1 MNNDVL
7 NGKWMQMKGEVRRQ
21 WGKLTDDDVS
31 QIEGNS
37 EKLIGKLQERYG
49 YARDQA
55 EREYNAWMNNAGQP
69 NPIR

>member
-7 NGKWMQMKGEVRRQ
+7 KGKWMQMKGEVRRQ

-31 QIEGNS
+31 QIEGSS

-55 EREYNAWMNNAGQP
+55 EREVDEIARHW
-69 NPIR
+69 

>member
-7 NGKWMQMKGEVRRQ
+7 KGKWMQLKGEVRRQ
-21 WGKLTDDDVS
+21 WGKLTDDDVT

-55 EREYNAWMNNAGQP
+55 EREYNAWARKADQATP
-69 NPIR
+69 TR